1 MPRKFVWYILFAF
14 IPVQIM
20 AQDANYWSSNYGAGG
35 FFVPGAVLA
44 NNHDSGVLFYNP
56 ALLAFD
62 KRNAASI
69 TGTVYQW
76 QSINIKNGTGTGMP
90 LKSSRAIIVPLIASH
105 TIHFKSKKP
114 FTLVYAI
121 VHRPVINFQASQ
133 YKDDKMNV
141 LDDSYSPGT
150 ENFIGQYTIG
160 NNIRQTTALISSG
173 VNLGAGLAAGLSMEC
188 QMRYQSFLLNYS
200 SRAVINDGSNTG
212 FPEIVSAAE
221 YYLANT
227 GNTGI
232 KVKAGLSYDISDK
245 HHLGLII
252 SSPLVGISGKA
263 NIVSDNEIIN
273 LRIAGS
279 ELNLLANTRQSKL
292 KSKWKMPFSVAA
304 GYIYHHN
311 KGELY
316 LAAEYFAKVNE
327 YNMITP
333 GPKQFIRSDSLDGS
347 FTTSLL
353 RMKDARKGIL
363 NVAAGASWLFK
374 ENLTAYFSLRTDFT
388 YANPKLYKDTDGYLP
403 NISSWDI
410 YHCQLGINAR
420 QKKFNLRTGLL
431 ISYGTS
437 GKVPQGVNY
446 DNPNESN
453 LLLGEIGK
461 TRGGQFSA
469 GLMVSY
475 IHNL

>member
-1 MPRKFVWYILFAF
+1 MLLRIATYILLLSFPF
-14 IPVQIM
+14 KLY
-20 AQDANYWSSNYGAGG
+20 AQDANYWSSNYGPGG

-90 LKSSRAIIVPLIASH
+90 LNSAHTMIVPLIASH
-105 TIHFKSKKP
+105 TIHFKTQKP
-114 FTLVYAI
+114 FTLIYAI

-133 YKDDKMNV
+133 YKDEKMNV
-141 LDDSYSPGT
+141 LDDSYSPGD
-150 ENFIGQYTIG
+150 ESFIGQYTSG
-160 NNIRQTTALISSG
+160 NNIRQTTALIGSG
-173 VNLGAGLAAGLSMEC
+173 VKLSERFAAGLSLEC

-200 SRAVINDGSNTG
+200 SRAIVNNGSSTG
-212 FPEIVSAAE
+212 FPDIVSVAE

-227 GNTGI
+227 GNTGL
-232 KVKAGLSYDISDK
+232 KVNAGISYDISDK
-245 HHLGLII
+245 HHLGLTV
-252 SSPLVGISGKA
+252 SSPFLGLLGNA
-263 NIVSDNEIIN
+263 NIISDNEIVN
-273 LRIAGS
+273 LRLGGS
-279 ELNLLANTRQSKL
+279 SLNLLANTRQSKL
-292 KSKWKMPFSVAA
+292 KSKWKMPISIAG
-304 GYIYHHN
+304 GYIYHHK

-316 LAAEYFAKVNE
+316 IAAEYFAKVNE

-333 GPKQFIRSDSLDGS
+333 GPKQFIRSDSLDGAY
-347 FTTSLL
+347 TTSLL

-363 NVAAGASWLFK
+363 NVAAGVSWLFK
-374 ENLTAYFSLRTDFT
+374 ENLTAFFSLRTDFT
-388 YANPKLYKDTDGYLP
+388 YADPKLFKDSDGYRS
-403 NISSWDI
+403 NISSWNI
-410 YHCQLGINAR
+410 YHCQLGVNAKR
-420 QKKFNLRTGLL
+420 KKFNLRTGLL
-431 ISYGTS
+431 ISYGRS
-437 GKVPQGVNY
+437 GKVPQGMNY
-446 DNPNESN
+446 DSPNESN

-461 TRGGQFSA
+461 TKGGMFSA